1 MNPAGVTI
9 QWRSHNGF
17 PIFFVFLRLQNL
29 KKMTSVSSENVQ
41 KAINILTKHTDS
53 KLLTHLNACVHC
65 GLCETSCL
73 FYKTFQESKYI
84 PGKKVDMVSSI
95 YRRYCTLLGRTAPK
109 LTHARELDDETITEM
124 VDSLFG
130 ACTMCGRCVK
140 HCSIGVDIPFVVRT
154 GRRMLAAMGKVPQ
167 TLQATVDAAIQT
179 GNNMG
184 IPTEDFVDTIE
195 WMQEDL
201 QDELGENA
209 TIPLNEEG
217 KEILYTLNPRE
228 PKFFPLS
235 IAAAAKIF
243 YAAGA
248 SWTLS
253 TEMYDVTNYGYF
265 SGNDA
270 EATAIAKKMFDEVHK
285 LKCNTLVL
293 GECGHGSRA
302 LRWEAP
308 NYLKTHPDFK
318 MVTLIEQL
326 EEYIKTGRIK
336 VDKTLNTKKYTI
348 HDPCNIVRNGGLYNS
363 LRYVT
368 RQVVSDFVEMA
379 PYGSDNFCCGG
390 GGGMLAM
397 SEYNE
402 RRLKVGKIKADQ
414 IAATG
419 AQVVI
424 TPCHNC
430 VDQLMQINHEYKL
443 NVEIKS
449 LAEVVAD
456 ALVL

>member
-1 MNPAGVTI
+1 
-9 QWRSHNGF
+9 
-17 PIFFVFLRLQNL
+17 
-29 KKMTSVSSENVQ
+29 MTEPSPEKVQ
-41 KAINILTKHTDS
+41 KAINILTKFTDS

-109 LTHARELDDETITEM
+109 LTHARELDEKTITEM

-154 GRRMLAAMGKVPQ
+154 GRRMLAAMGYVPK

-179 GNNMG
+179 GNNMA

-201 QDELGENA
+201 QDELGEEA
-209 TIPLNEEG
+209 VIPLNKEG
-217 KEILYTLNPRE
+217 VDILYTLNPRE

-248 SWTLS
+248 TWTLS

-265 SGNDA
+265 SGNDE
-270 EATAIAKKMFDEVHK
+270 EATAIAKHMFDEVHK
-285 LKCNTLVL
+285 LKCNTLIL

-318 MVTLIEQL
+318 MVTLIEVL
-326 EEYIKTGRIK
+326 EDYIKSGRIK
-336 VDKTLNTKKYTI
+336 VDKNLNTKRYTI

-363 LRYVT
+363 LRFVA
-368 RQVVSDFVEMA
+368 RQTVSELVEMT
-379 PYGSDNFCCGG
+379 PTGSDNFCCGG

-402 RRLKVGKIKADQ
+402 RRLKVGQIKAEQ
-414 IAATG
+414 IKATG

-430 VDQLMQINHEYKL
+430 VDQLNQLNHEYKL

>member
-1 MNPAGVTI
+1 MSNEHP
-9 QWRSHNGF
+9 
-17 PIFFVFLRLQNL
+17 
-29 KKMTSVSSENVQ
+29 ENIQ
-41 KAINILTKHTDS
+41 KAIDILTKHTDS

-73 FYKTFQESKYI
+73 FWKTFKDSKYI

-95 YRRYCTLLGRTAPK
+95 YRRYCTVLGKAVPK
-109 LTHARELDDETITEM
+109 LTHARDLDEETIAEM
-124 VDSLFG
+124 VDSLYG

-154 GRRMLAAMGKVPQ
+154 GRRMLAAMGYVPK
-167 TLQATVDAAIQT
+167 TLQGTVDAAIQT
-179 GNNMG
+179 GNNMA
-184 IPTEDFVDTIE
+184 IPTEDFVDTID

-201 QDELGENA
+201 QDELEDENA
-209 TIPLNEEG
+209 VIPLNKEG
-217 KEILYTLNPRE
+217 SDILYTLNPRE

-243 YAAGA
+243 YAAKA
-248 SWTLS
+248 NWTLS

-265 SGNDA
+265 SGNDE
-270 EATAIAKKMFDEVHK
+270 EATAIARKMFDEVHK
-285 LKCNTLVL
+285 MKCNTLVL

-318 MVTLIEQL
+318 MLTLIELL
-326 EEYIKTGRIK
+326 EDYIKSGRIK
-336 VDKTLNTKKYTI
+336 VDKNLNTKKYTI

-363 LRYVT
+363 LRYVV
-368 RQVVSDFVEMA
+368 RQVVPELIEMT
-379 PYGSDNFCCGG
+379 PTGSDNFCCGG

-402 RRLKVGKIKADQ
+402 RRLKVGEIKANQ
-414 IAATG
+414 IKATG

-430 VDQLMQINHEYKL
+430 VDQLNQINHEYKL

-456 ALVL
+456 ALVIEK

>member
-1 MNPAGVTI
+1 MKEISPDSK
-9 QWRSHNGF
+9 R
-17 PIFFVFLRLQNL
+17 
-29 KKMTSVSSENVQ
+29 
-41 KAINILTKHTDS
+41 KAIDILTKFTDS

-243 YAAGA
+243 YAASA

-430 VDQLMQINHEYKL
+430 VDQLNQLNHEYKL

-456 ALVL
+456 ALVI

>member
-1 MNPAGVTI
+1 ME
-9 QWRSHNGF
+9 
-17 PIFFVFLRLQNL
+17 
-29 KKMTSVSSENVQ
+29 KVSSENIQ
-41 KAINILTKHTDS
+41 KAIDILSKQTDS

-73 FYKTFQESKYI
+73 FFKTFKDSKYI
-84 PGKKVDMVSSI
+84 PGRKVDMVSSI
-95 YRRYCTLLGRTAPK
+95 YRRYCTFLGKTAPK
-109 LTHARELDDETITEM
+109 LTHARELNEETITEM

-154 GRRMLAAMGKVPQ
+154 GRRMLATMGCVPE

-179 GNNMG
+179 GNNMA
-184 IPTEDFVDTIE
+184 IPVEDFVDTIE
-195 WMQEDL
+195 WMED
-201 QDELGENA
+201 EEEVP
-209 TIPLNEEG
+209 IPLNKEG
-217 KEILYTLNPRE
+217 ADLLYTLNPRE

-243 YAAGA
+243 TAAGA
-248 SWTLS
+248 NWTLS

-265 SGNDA
+265 SGNDQ
-270 EATAIAKKMFDEVHK
+270 EATAIAKHMFDEVAKFRCH
-285 LKCNTLVL
+285 TLVL

-308 NYLKTHPDFK
+308 NYLKQHPDFK
-318 MVTLIEQL
+318 MVTLIELL
-326 EEYIKTGRIK
+326 EDYIKSGKIK
-336 VDKTLNTKKYTI
+336 VDKNLNTKKYTI

-363 LRYVT
+363 LRFVT
-368 RQVVSDFVEMA
+368 KEVVSDFVEMN

-402 RRLKVGKIKADQ
+402 RRLKIGEIKANQ
-414 IAATG
+414 IKATG

-430 VDQLMQINHEYKL
+430 VDQLNQINHTYGL

-456 ALVL
+456 ALVLE

>member
-17 PIFFVFLRLQNL
+17 PIFFVFLRLQIL
-29 KKMTSVSSENVQ
+29 KAMTPESTPNVQ
-41 KAINILTKHTDS
+41 KAIDILTKHTDS

-179 GNNMG
+179 GNNMA

-265 SGNDA
+265 SGNDE